1 VNLPLSRS
9 LTRNGFRTLNRVVLP
24 VVKRGVG
31 SPLPLGVGLVVLE
44 TVGRRSGRP
53 RQVPLVS
60 ARIGDTVIV
69 STVRRPS
76 QWVENVAAAG
86 AARVWLGGTKRSG
99 TATIRRGPL
108 QVVSVDLTPDRDERD
123 RLEEG
128 MAR

>member
-1 VNLPLSRS
+1 VR
-9 LTRNGFRTLNRVVLP
+9 
-24 VVKRGVG
+24 RGVG

-60 ARIGDTVIV
+60 ARIGDTLIV

-76 QWVENVAAAG
+76 QWVENVAATG
-86 AARVWLGGTKRSG
+86 SARVWLGGTARSG

-108 QVVSVDLTPDRDERD
+108 QVVSVDLTPNRVERD
-123 RLEEG
+123 PTEHGIDR
-128 MAR
+128 